1 MTGCP
6 RCVALEAELARLR
19 PPAWR
24 PVAEVVVEVATVS
37 EANSRDHHHTRAAR
51 VRRQREA
58 VTSRLEG
65 LHPEDR
71 YHLAARRVRCT
82 LTRLGARALDDD
94 NLTGALKGV
103 RDAVA
108 AWLGC
113 DDGPSG
119 PVTWAYGQEAHRRW
133 ALRPGVRITLEAA

>member
-1 MTGCP
+1 MTCP
-6 RCVALEAELARLR
+6 RCAELEAELACLR

-24 PVAEVVVEVATVS
+24 PVAEVTVEVATVS
-37 EANSRDHHHTRAAR
+37 EANTRDHHHTRAAR
-51 VRRQREA
+51 VRRQRAA
-58 VTSRLEG
+58 VTARLASI
-65 LHPEDR
+65 HPEDR
-71 YHLAARRVRCT
+71 YHLAGRRVRCT

-94 NLTGALKGV
+94 NLAGALKAC

-119 PVTWAYGQEAHRRW
+119 PVVWAYGQEAHRRW